1 MLIESIDRPEDS
13 LGGGVLYGPAVTG
26 PTIPSGQGGI
36 LPQESGVG
44 SDIIALVQGI
54 GVVLSNIVCSLYHLY
69 FIT

>member
-1 MLIESIDRPEDS
+1 M
-13 LGGGVLYGPAVTG
+13 LYGPAVTG
-26 PTIPSGQGGI
+26 PTIPPGQGGI

-54 GVVLSNIVCSLYHLY
+54 GVVLSNIVRSLYYLY